1 MSETSSNTFTEGPL
15 GPIYAKT
22 ALPIIFV
29 MGMNGLLAVCDAL
42 FLGHFVGPDALAAVT
57 LMFPV
62 YMLIVAMAT
71 LVASGMSSLLAR
83 HLGASS
89 MDDAQ
94 AVFAGAHGLAL
105 LLGGVLIVLFML
117 FGAPVALLAAGGSVP
132 LAEMGLVYLRITVFC
147 SPLLFI
153 LSVNSDALRNE
164 GLINLMAGMSLLVSV
179 ANIGFNYV
187 FIAILEMGVAGSAY
201 GTAMAQALAFVI
213 ILAFRLRGR
222 TQLRPSVLLRHRLDT
237 AWTRILALGA
247 PQSLNFMGLALG
259 SAAIIIALQWV
270 NAPGYGDTVSAY
282 GIITRVMTF
291 CFLPLLGL
299 SHAMQTI
306 TGNNY
311 GARDWA
317 RSDRSL
323 RIAVVTAFVYALV
336 VQFLLTVFAADIG
349 RGFVDDPAVVS
360 EVERVLP
367 IMVALLFAGGPL
379 MMIAMHFQAIGDASR
394 AALLGLSKPY
404 LFGIPLTFILADMV
418 GERGIWMAGPFAE
431 LLLFCLTLI
440 VLFRT
445 ARTRSLKWGL
455 FQAGAAEQA

>member
-1 MSETSSNTFTEGPL
+1 
-15 GPIYAKT
+15 
-22 ALPIIFV
+22 
-29 MGMNGLLAVCDAL
+29 
-42 FLGHFVGPDALAAVT
+42 
-57 LMFPV
+57 
-62 YMLIVAMAT
+62 
-71 LVASGMSSLLAR
+71 
-83 HLGASS
+83 
-89 MDDAQ
+89 
-94 AVFAGAHGLAL
+94 
-105 LLGGVLIVLFML
+105 
-117 FGAPVALLAAGGSVP
+117 
-132 LAEMGLVYLRITVFC
+132 
-147 SPLLFI
+147 
-153 LSVNSDALRNE
+153 
-164 GLINLMAGMSLLVSV
+164 
-179 ANIGFNYV
+179 
-187 FIAILEMGVAGSAY
+187 
-201 GTAMAQALAFVI
+201 
-213 ILAFRLRGR
+213 
-222 TQLRPSVLLRHRLDT
+222 
-237 AWTRILALGA
+237 
-247 PQSLNFMGLALG
+247 MGLALG

-336 VQFLLTVFAADIG
+336 VQSLLTVFAADIG

-431 LLLFCLTLI
+431 LLLFGLTLI